1 MTSQHKNGG
10 FISLIVT
17 LVAVVLLLSA
27 FKVNIRGYLDASPE
41 EAQNS
46 NVVLMIETGKIIW
59 TDYIRD
65 PFTTVW
71 NGHVEPF
78 FKGEF
83 LSGLKN
89 KVQEG
94 STLPEENVN

>member
-1 MTSQHKNGG
+1 MRNKKGG

-41 EAQNS
+41 QALDS
-46 NVVLMIETGKIIW
+46 NVVLIIETGKIIW

-65 PFTTVW
+65 PFLTVW
-71 NGHVEPF
+71 NGYVEPF

-83 LSGLKN
+83 LSGLKS

-94 STLPEENVN
+94 TSIPEE